1 MDGTMAVAGARPVRM
16 RFAAGLVAGLVLP
29 LLLGEAYLRIEPS
42 ERILTYLGD
51 QSPLSG
57 RYVPDP
63 ELGAGY
69 QTLSDYRPFRGP
81 DFAQMKSLNSPEP
94 TWLFFGNSFAYGLSL
109 AAKAER
115 PTYRIYYL
123 QELKDRPHLRI
134 AQAKLLLESGMR
146 PQHLFFTL
154 IPLEIRNY
162 ARSPLSSVYVNRN
175 GAINYHFRAPPW
187 PWNNLIAHSRL
198 ALIAW
203 VSSGLHNSDLLL
215 RHSQVSEFLPAP
227 VVNDFRRMFHIIGRL
242 SREFHVPATVVIF
255 PHRNQIL
262 QDDSKFVMQR
272 TLESLGQEA
281 GVARFFFL
289 IGITRR

>member
-1 MDGTMAVAGARPVRM
+1 
-16 RFAAGLVAGLVLP
+16 
-29 LLLGEAYLRIEPS
+29 
-42 ERILTYLGD
+42 
-51 QSPLSG
+51 
-57 RYVPDP
+57 
-63 ELGAGY
+63 
-69 QTLSDYRPFRGP
+69 
-81 DFAQMKSLNSPEP
+81 MKSLNSPEP

-154 IPLEIRNY
+154 IPLEVRNY

-281 GVARFFFL
+281 GVNVFDPSRTFRAYADRRALFL
-289 IGITRR
+289 PDWHHTTLGNGLAMKALLGEMEKSSVAAGQEITR